1 MTPTGF
7 LLKCALAMAIFSFAV
22 CGAGAQNA
30 YTVTPIVNN
39 TQDPFLIN
47 PWGLSRPAKSTS
59 SDNYWWA
66 SDNATGFTTLYFADK
81 SGAQSLAGLVISV
94 PSATGAGKGTPTGT
108 AYNAA
113 VGPGPGADNFAF
125 ATLDGTISNWNA
137 GARPNPIGTGC
148 YKCHVTTTTVFV
160 NNSSK
165 GASYTG
171 LAQATNATTK
181 APTYYAAN
189 HKGSVEAYDGATF
202 APVTLSGKFHD
213 PSIPS
218 AYKAYGIQ
226 SIGSKI
232 WVTYFNGA
240 SGGYVDAFDTNG
252 NLKQR
257 LATGSFDEPWGI
269 AMAPATFGAFSNM
282 LLVANTTSGM
292 IAAYSSTTGTFQ
304 GFLEDS
310 TGAAIVI
317 PGIWAISF
325 GDGGKVN
332 GPTTT
337 LYYSAGGN
345 IYNTGVFGA
354 ITAN

>member
-1 MTPTGF
+1 MTQSGF
-7 LLKCALAMAIFSFAV
+7 FLKCALTLAISFSSV
-22 CGAGAQNA
+22 CGAAAQNS
-30 YTVTPIVNN
+30 YTVTPIVDN
-39 TQDPFLIN
+39 TQDSYLIN

-66 SDNATGFTTLYFADK
+66 SDNATGYTTLYFANK
-81 SGAQSLAGLVISV
+81 LGSQSLAGLVISV
-94 PSATGAGKGTPTGT
+94 PSATGTGNGTPTGT
-108 AYNAA
+108 AYNVA

-137 GARPNPIGTGC
+137 GARPNPQGTGC

-171 LAQATNATTK
+171 LAEATNATTK
-181 APTYYAAN
+181 APAYYAAN
-189 HKGSVEAYDGATF
+189 NKGSVEAYDGATF

-213 PSIPS
+213 RLIPS
-218 AYKAYGIQ
+218 SYKAYGIQ
-226 SIGSKI
+226 SIGSEI
-232 WVTYFNGA
+232 WVTYFNGI

-252 NLKQR
+252 NLRQR

-269 AMAPATFGAFSNM
+269 AMAPASFGGFSNM

-292 IAAYSSTTGTFQ
+292 IAAFSPTTGAFQ

-310 TGAAIVI
+310 TGVSIVI

-325 GDGGKVN
+325 GDGNKVN

-337 LYYSAGGN
+337 LYYTAGGN
-345 IYNTGVFGA
+345 GYNTGVFGA

>member
-1 MTPTGF
+1 MMTKI
-7 LLKCALAMAIFSFAV
+7 LLKAALALATALSSILPVA
-22 CGAGAQNA
+22 AQNS
-30 YTVTPIVNN
+30 YNLTPIVNN

-66 SDNATGFTTLYFADK
+66 SDNATGHTTLYAADK
-81 SGAQSLAGLVISV
+81 SGAQSLAGLVITI
-94 PSATGAGKGTPTGT
+94 PSATGTGKGTPTGT

-137 GARPNPIGTGC
+137 GARPNPKGKGC
-148 YKCHVTTTTVFV
+148 YECHVTTTTVFV
-160 NNSSK
+160 NNSSQ

-181 APTYYAAN
+181 APAYYAAN
-189 HKGSVEAYDGATF
+189 NKGSVEAYDAASF
-202 APVTLSGKFHD
+202 APVALSGKFSD
-213 PSIPS
+213 PRIPS
-218 AYKAYGIQ
+218 SYKAYGIQ

-232 WVTYFNGA
+232 WVTYFNGT

-269 AMAPATFGAFSNM
+269 AMAPVSFGAFSNM

-292 IAAYSSTTGTFQ
+292 IAAYSPTTGAFQ

-337 LYYSAGGN
+337 LYYTAGGN
-345 IYNTGVFGA
+345 SYNTGVFGA